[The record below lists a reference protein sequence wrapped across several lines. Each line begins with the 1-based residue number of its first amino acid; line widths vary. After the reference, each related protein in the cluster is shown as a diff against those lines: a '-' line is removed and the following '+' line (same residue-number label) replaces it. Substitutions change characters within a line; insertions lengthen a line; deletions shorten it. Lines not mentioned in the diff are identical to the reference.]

1 MTSTGTQ
8 IRRSKTISFPHLI
21 QDSRQFFHRQS
32 IQLTIPRNHL
42 QMLMVDSAST
52 GYAVSSPFLLSV
64 YRPDAYIAFVQH
76 KLELNLSDITLSLTI
91 QLRDMI

>member
-1 MTSTGTQ
+1 
-8 IRRSKTISFPHLI
+8 
-21 QDSRQFFHRQS
+21 
-32 IQLTIPRNHL
+32 L